1 MLNVALMYGG
11 YSGERDISIKSADM
25 IAKNIDKNLY
35 NVYLID
41 VQKDKWLCKDSNN
54 NEVELLLNDFS
65 TSFNK
70 QKINFDVAFIII
82 HGTPGENGL
91 LEGYLEIKHIPH
103 TTCSAS
109 VSMLTFN
116 KYYCKSVI
124 NDSKLVSLAPS
135 VYVPFPLPYKDI
147 IDKIEQLNFPL
158 FIKPANSGSSV
169 GLSKIYNIN
178 ELDTALQLA
187 WKYDKEILIEQGIK
201 GRELSCGVFGYNDNI
216 IALPV
221 TEIISKNDF
230 FDYEAKYTPGM
241 SDEITPADISK
252 DLSDL
257 IQSTSKN
264 LYKYLSC
271 FGVVRFDYIWDGDE
285 LFFLEVNTIPGMSEA
300 SIVPVQAKIA
310 GYSLPQLIN
319 ILIENAL
326 NRKF

>member
-1 MLNVALMYGG
+1 
-11 YSGERDISIKSADM
+11 
-25 IAKNIDKNLY
+25 
-35 NVYLID
+35 
-41 VQKDKWLCKDSNN
+41 
-54 NEVELLLNDFS
+54 
-65 TSFNK
+65 
-70 QKINFDVAFIII
+70 
-82 HGTPGENGL
+82 
-91 LEGYLEIKHIPH
+91 
-103 TTCSAS
+103 
-109 VSMLTFN
+109 MLTFN
-116 KYYCKSVI
+116 KYYCKSIV

-135 VYVPFPLPYKDI
+135 VYFPFPLPYKDVI
-147 IDKIEQLNFPL
+147 EKIEQLNFPL

-178 ELDTALQLA
+178 ELDAALQLA

-201 GRELSCGVFGYNDNI
+201 GRELTCGVFSYNDNI

-221 TEIISKNDF
+221 TEVISKNDF

-271 FGVVRFDYIWDGDE
+271 FGVVRFDYIWDGKE

-300 SIVPVQAKIA
+300 SIVPAQAKIA
-310 GYSLPQLIN
+310 GYSLSQLIN
-319 ILIENAL
+319 MLIENAL
-326 NRKF
+326 SRKF